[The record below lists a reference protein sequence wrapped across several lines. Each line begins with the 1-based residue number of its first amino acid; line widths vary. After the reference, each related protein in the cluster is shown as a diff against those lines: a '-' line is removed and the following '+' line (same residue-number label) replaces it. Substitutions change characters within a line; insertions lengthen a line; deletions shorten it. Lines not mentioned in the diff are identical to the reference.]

1 MANATSVNALIQLLA
16 EEQDFTSVEIAETL
30 WLAKVMEP
38 TIAVVHEKIL
48 ETTPVTPIVDIS
60 SLPPIEPPDFDPPSA
75 PAPRPKANLAM
86 PRSQVGML
94 PPEVLPV
101 WVGDPA
107 MLTDELAI
115 VRALKP
121 LLRKVAVGR
130 GTKLDETATVD
141 RIGRTGLYVPVM
153 EPERLPW
160 FDIVLVIDRGA
171 SMQIWHRLVLD
182 IVRVLRCYGT
192 FRDVRVYDLAVDASV
207 GEKLDRVTLKGK
219 GDRPG
224 HHPSEVIDQQGR
236 RVVMVLSD
244 CAGAY
249 WWDGTLLPIL
259 EEWGKAMPTVVWQ
272 MLPAWMWKRTA
283 LGRGTGV
290 SIRNAVPGGNN
301 HQFQAQVQERHEPE
315 DKSQRISV
323 PVVTV
328 DDRDLARWSR
338 MVAGDGRS
346 VVPGVLLPARGGV
359 VPRGKKLEEIAE
371 EEAQRNVDQGDDADL
386 DTAFRQAVN
395 RLVEQ
400 RVQRFL
406 ELGSP
411 QAKRLIMLL
420 AAAPVITLPMVRL
433 IREAMMV
440 DARSPL
446 PVAEVFL
453 SGLISRV
460 AGQETIAVTELE
472 QVQYDFAVGV
482 RAVLAARLPTI
493 ETIEV
498 INCVSD
504 AVERRWNR
512 VSQVDFRAFLMNPN
526 LAGVEDLGVEA
537 IEGFR
542 SFASVTADLLEP
554 LGGEY
559 ANFAQQLRHGEEETD
574 IPEPI
579 DFPELQD
586 CEYQSIAI
594 TEILEL
600 FEFETATIKRQL
612 RQQQSRLG
620 GRSSVFTHMPA
631 RKRPWKIDR
640 ITASAWGYTE
650 ILHRAAPQ
658 PPILEEQEF
667 PKPPELGVGGGS
679 PETLEM
685 IAIPSGTFTM
695 GAPKKETNSRDSERP
710 THEVTVQSFYMGR
723 HQVTQAQWRVVAG
736 YPQID
741 RELNPDPSDFKGDN
755 LPVKKV
761 NWDDTQEFC
770 NRLSAH
776 TGKIYRLPSEAEWEY
791 ACRAGTTTAFHF
803 GETIAPELANY
814 DASEVYN
821 DSPKGDWRQET
832 IDVGNFPANAWGLYD
847 MHGNVWEW
855 CEDDWHP
862 DYNDAPKDGSVW
874 VESDR
879 KTALKLLR
887 GGSWFYD
894 PMDCRSALR
903 VNDSREGQNS
913 NVGFRVSCAFGVAS
927 SR

>member
-1 MANATSVNALIQLLA
+1 MANMTSVNALIQILA
-16 EEQDFTSVEIAETL
+16 EERDFTSVEIAETL

-38 TIAVVHEKIL
+38 TIAVVPEEIL
-48 ETTPVTPIVDIS
+48 ETPSVTPIVDIS

-160 FDIVLVIDRGA
+160 FDIVMVIDRGA

-182 IVRVLRCYGT
+182 IVRVLRCYGA
-192 FRDVRVYDLAVDASV
+192 FRDVRVYDLAVEASV

-346 VVPGVLLPARGGV
+346 VVPGVLLPARGGA

-386 DTAFRQAVN
+386 DTAFKQAID

-526 LAGVEDLGVEA
+526 LAGGEDLGAEA
-537 IEGFR
+537 IKGFR

-574 IPEPI
+574 IPKPI

-586 CEYQSIAI
+586 CEYQSIEITAVLDRVIFEMAI
-594 TEILEL
+594 IE
-600 FEFETATIKRQL
+600 RQREGFLKL
-612 RQQQSRLG
+612 RE
-620 GRSSVFTHMPA
+620 
-631 RKRPWKIDR
+631 PWKIQR
-640 ITASAWGYTE
+640 QTASAWGYTE
-650 ILHRAAPQ
+650 TLHRAAPQ
-658 PPILEEQEF
+658 PPILGEQEN

-695 GAPKKETNSRDSERP
+695 GAPKKESESRDSERP

-723 HQVTQAQWRVVAG
+723 HQVTQAQWKVVAG

-741 RELNPDPSDFKGDN
+741 RPLNPDPSNFKGDR
-755 LPVKKV
+755 LPVEKV
-761 NWDDTQEFC
+761 DWDDAQEFC

-776 TGKIYRLPSEAEWEY
+776 TGKTYRLPSEAEWEY

-814 DASEVYN
+814 RGISTYNGPRGEYRKKTIEVG
-821 DSPKGDWRQET
+821 S
-832 IDVGNFPANAWGLYD
+832 FPANAWGLHD

-855 CEDDWHP
+855 CEDDWHFNYDRAP
-862 DYNDAPKDGSVW
+862 DDGSAW

-879 KTALKLLR
+879 KSTYWLLR
-887 GGSWFYD
+887 GGSWNSI
-894 PMDCRSALR
+894 PVNCRSAFRLNHTR
-903 VNDSREGQNS
+903 DHRNY
-913 NVGFRVSCAFGVAS
+913 NVGFRVSCGFGVSS